1 MRLDRAETIAGQPIK
16 RVRDWLRGLR
26 NDCRESA
33 IAKHFA
39 LEEPEEFIGA
49 LKQRELLVDSD
60 YRDPKSG
67 ERYYAPGPAAR
78 RFAAASLLR
87 PNNRAKA
94 DEILIVA
101 ANTDPNARTGLAM
114 P

>member
-33 IAKHFA
+33 IAKHFP

-49 LKQRELLVDSD
+49 RWPCRLFLIAS
-60 YRDPKSG
+60 P
-67 ERYYAPGPAAR
+67 PAA
-78 RFAAASLLR
+78 
-87 PNNRAKA
+87 
-94 DEILIVA
+94 E
-101 ANTDPNARTGLAM
+101 
-114 P
+114 